1 MIIATFF
8 NAVSQIILKKSA
20 EKTKEMKFFQK
31 FLNKSILIAYI
42 IFGLVCLINI
52 YAYRGVD
59 FKYGGSINAIGQIFV
74 LVLSASFCNE
84 RLSKNRVVGSV
95 LITLGILIYSLR

>member
-1 MIIATFF
+1 MIVATFF

-20 EKTKEMKFFQK
+20 VKTKEMKFLEK
-31 FLNKSILIAYI
+31 FLNNSVLLAYI
-42 IFGLVCLINI
+42 IFGLVCLVNI

-74 LVLSASFCNE
+74 LVLSVIFCNE
-84 RLSKNRVVGSV
+84 RLSKNRIVGSV